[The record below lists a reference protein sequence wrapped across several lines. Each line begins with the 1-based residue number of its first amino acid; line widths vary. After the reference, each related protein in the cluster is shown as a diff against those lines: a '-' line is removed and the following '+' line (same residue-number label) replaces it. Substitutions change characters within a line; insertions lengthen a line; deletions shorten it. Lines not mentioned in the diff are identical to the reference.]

1 MTTEVLFNICKT
13 IFKYLD
19 KDELKATAKSILKI
33 LDISVDFQ
41 KKSIEY
47 FIDAD
52 ESVRIPL
59 SLAEVQFKFNYKT
72 TYYKLSL
79 RDELDIQTILND
91 NDDIASSFYPLLDCI
106 GYILIRESNE
116 GEWRIKWK
124 IER

>member
-1 MTTEVLFNICKT
+1 MNPEVLFNICKT
-13 IFKYLD
+13 VFKYLD

-52 ESVRIPL
+52 ESVKIPL
-59 SLAEVQFKFNYKT
+59 SLAEEQFKFNYKT

-91 NDDIASSFYPLLDCI
+91 NDDIASSFYPLLDCV
-106 GYILIRESNE
+106 GYVLIREPE
-116 GEWRIKWK
+116 GREWRINWK